1 MSDTDQEWKPNGRP
15 QSTMAQAF
23 SLALDSA
30 FKLDSDADHLSQTVD
45 QKKQMVMIQSRELE
59 VLQAKIREAEERLR
73 KARGASGG
81 DGAHQRD
88 GSEGPTD
95 TSASAATSNDLE
107 ERLHG
112 LQQEHKGKARAS

>member
-1 MSDTDQEWKPNGRP
+1 
-15 QSTMAQAF
+15 
-23 SLALDSA
+23 
-30 FKLDSDADHLSQTVD
+30 
-45 QKKQMVMIQSRELE
+45 MVMIQNRELE

-88 GSEGPTD
+88 GSEGGFPSADTEGEKADDAQSPLSSSVSDSRPSDEGLTD
-95 TSASAATSNDLE
+95 TSASAATSNDME
-107 ERLHG
+107 ERLHE